1 MLLTDHLFLR
11 KVSEMY
17 QSKISSIIIRLK
29 KAKNNNPEMTLQ
41 RISEETGVSMSTL
54 KRVFADGSENQS
66 FRYDSL
72 KPICQF
78 LLGTDGLDDDMDY
91 EEFQIQ
97 LAGIK
102 EKYEK
107 KLEKERDQ
115 YRRNKDFLMHQIE
128 LKDKRIDI
136 LFETV
141 EDQKEQYNKLHQQYV
156 DVMQQLLNNQKLI
169 EELKKE

>member
-1 MLLTDHLFLR
+1 
-11 KVSEMY
+11 MY

-115 YRRNKDFLMHQIE
+115 YRRNKEFLMHQIE
-128 LKDKRIDI
+128 LKDGRITALLKLLIITMFKGDKSKLSLFIDDKEISSEQSLEEQLITEI
-136 LFETV
+136 LEK
-141 EDQKEQYNKLHQQYV
+141 D
-156 DVMQQLLNNQKLI
+156 
-169 EELKKE
+169 

>member
-1 MLLTDHLFLR
+1 
-11 KVSEMY
+11 
-17 QSKISSIIIRLK
+17 
-29 KAKNNNPEMTLQ
+29 MTLQ

-115 YRRNKDFLMHQIE
+115 YRRNKEFLMHQIE

-136 LFETV
+136 LFEAV
-141 EDQKEQYNKLHQQYV
+141 EDRKEQYNKLLQQYEN
-156 DVMQQLLNNQKLI
+156 VMQQLLDNKALI
-169 EELKKE
+169 DEILRKEQNGKS

>member
-1 MLLTDHLFLR
+1 
-11 KVSEMY
+11 MY

-115 YRRNKDFLMHQIE
+115 YRRNKEFLMHQIE

-136 LFETV
+136 LFE
-141 EDQKEQYNKLHQQYV
+141 DIKDIKNQYLELHQQYV
-156 DVMQQLLNNQKLI
+156 NVMQQLLDNKALI
-169 EELKKE
+169 DEILRKE